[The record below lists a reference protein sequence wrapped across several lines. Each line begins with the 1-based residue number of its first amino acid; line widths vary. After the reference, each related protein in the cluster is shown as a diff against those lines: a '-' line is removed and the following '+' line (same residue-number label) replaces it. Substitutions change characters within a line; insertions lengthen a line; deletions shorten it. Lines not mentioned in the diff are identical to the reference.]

1 MTSIRFP
8 QLGLAPAPLF
18 EEMEAAR
25 RNDVDWRR
33 GRVALYVHYAGDDVL
48 DVAKE
53 AYQRFFSENGLGL
66 KAFPSL
72 RKFEDEIIAWTADLL
87 DAGLDA
93 TGVVTSGGT
102 ESIFL
107 AMKTARDW
115 ARAERPQAKEPEVVV
130 PVSAHPAFDKAAHYL
145 CMKVRRVP
153 VGADFRADVPAMAA
167 AIAPNTVMLVG
178 SAPSFP
184 YGVIDGI
191 PALGA
196 LARERGLWLH
206 VDACVGGFLS
216 PFVRR
221 LGYAIPP
228 YDFSVEGVRSMSA
241 DLHKYGFTAKGASV
255 LLLASRSLRSY
266 LTFEFDNWPRG
277 KYSVAT
283 FAGSRPGGAIAAAWA
298 VMRYLGIEGY
308 MRLAKSIMEARD
320 RLVRGIAEIPGL
332 YIIGTPDLSVIGVGG
347 TGLDIFAVGEQMER
361 RGWFVSTMS
370 DPPGIHLG
378 MLTLAHVAHL
388 DEYLRHLAASA
399 GEVRAQN
406 LKANS
411 HEASYGG

>member
-1 MTSIRFP
+1 MTPIRFP
-8 QLGLAPAPLF
+8 QTGLAPAVLF

-25 RNDVDWRR
+25 ATDVDWRR
-33 GRVALYVHYAGDDVL
+33 GRVALYVHYAGEDVL

-53 AYQRFFSENGLGL
+53 AYRRFFSENGLGL

-87 DAGLDA
+87 DAGADA

-115 ARAERPQAKEPEVVV
+115 ARAERPQAKEPEVVA
-130 PVSAHPAFDKAAHYL
+130 PISAHPAFDKAAHYL
-145 CMKVRRVP
+145 CMKVRRIP
-153 VGADFRADVPAMAA
+153 VGADFRADVAAMAA
-167 AIAPNTVMLVG
+167 AVTPNTIMLVG

-184 YGVIDGI
+184 YGVIDAI

-196 LARERGLWLH
+196 LAREKSLWLH

-221 LGYAIPP
+221 LGYPIPP
-228 YDFSVEGVRSMSA
+228 YDFAVQGVRSMSA

-255 LLLASRSLRSY
+255 LLLASQSLRQY

-277 KYSVAT
+277 KYAVAT

-298 VMRYLGIEGY
+298 VMRYLGVEGY
-308 MRLAKSIMEARD
+308 MRLAKSIMETRD
-320 RLVRGIAEIPGL
+320 RLVQGISAIPGL
-332 YIIGTPDLSVIGVGG
+332 HVIGTPDLSVVGVGASG
-347 TGLDIFAVGEQMER
+347 MDIFAVGEQMTR

-370 DPPGIHLG
+370 EPPGIHLG

-388 DEYLRHLAASA
+388 DEYLRDLAASA
-399 GEVRAQN
+399 GEVRARN
-406 LKANS
+406 LKARS
-411 HEASYGG
+411 REASYGG

>member
-1 MTSIRFP
+1 MRFP
-8 QLGLAPAPLF
+8 DSGLLPAALF

-25 RNDVDWRR
+25 SGDVDWRR
-33 GRVALYVHYAGDDVL
+33 GRVALYVHYAGEDVL
-48 DVAKE
+48 NVAKE

-72 RKFEDEIIAWTADLL
+72 RKFEDDIIAWTADLL
-87 DAGLDA
+87 DAGPGA
-93 TGVVTSGGT
+93 SGVMTSGGT

-115 ARAERPQAKEPEVVV
+115 ARVERPNATKPEVVV
-130 PVSAHPAFDKAAHYL
+130 PISAHPAFDKAAHYL
-145 CMKVRRVP
+145 CMNVRRIP
-153 VGADFRADVPAMAA
+153 VGADLRADIPAMAA
-167 AIAPNTVMLVG
+167 AITPNTVMLVG

-191 PALGA
+191 TALGELA
-196 LARERGLWLH
+196 LKKGLWLH

-221 LGYAIPP
+221 LGYSLPP

-255 LLLASRSLRSY
+255 LLLKSASLRSY

-298 VMRYLGIEGY
+298 VMRYLGAEGY
-308 MRLAKSIMEARD
+308 TRLAKSIMETRD
-320 RLVRGIAEIPGL
+320 RLVLGIAAIPGL
-332 YIIGTPDLSVIGVGG
+332 HVIGAPDLSVVAVGG
-347 TGLDIFAVGEQMER
+347 TGLDIFAVAEAMEQ

-378 MLTLAHVAHL
+378 MLTLAHVAHM
-388 DEYLRHLAASA
+388 DEYLRDLAASTDHVL
-399 GEVRAQN
+399 GRN
-406 LKANS
+406 LKARS
-411 HEASYGG
+411 RDISYGG